1 MGLLSRDSALDF
13 KKKII
18 SSLLEDLESKLK
30 LLTHAA
36 HEAHVAATHEESKAE
51 DKYDTRGLEASY
63 LAGAQAKRALEI
75 KKQIESYKFLPINVL
90 ADNAPIQ
97 ITALVEAEYSSKKQL
112 FFIVPQGGGLILD
125 IAGLS
130 FQIVTPISKI
140 GEELVGRFL
149 NDSFETEI
157 NGQNRVYK
165 ITQVF

>member
-1 MGLLSRDSALDF
+1 MGPLNRDSALDF

-18 SSLLEDLESKLK
+18 SSLLEDLEAKLK
-30 LLTHAA
+30 LLTQAA
-36 HEAHVAATHEESKAE
+36 LEAHVAATHEESKAE

-75 KKQIESYKFLPINVL
+75 KKQIESYKFLPINLL
-90 ADNAPIQ
+90 AANAPIQ
-97 ITALVEAEYSSKKQL
+97 TTALVEAEYSNKRQL

-125 IAGLS
+125 IEGLS
-130 FQIVTPISKI
+130 FQIVTPVSKI